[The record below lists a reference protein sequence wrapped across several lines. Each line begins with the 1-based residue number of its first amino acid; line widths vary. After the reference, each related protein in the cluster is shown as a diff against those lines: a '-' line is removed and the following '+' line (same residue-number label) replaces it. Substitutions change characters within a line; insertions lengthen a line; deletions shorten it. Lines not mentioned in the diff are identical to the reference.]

1 MSERQ
6 RNMAGKSPPF
16 GESGENLNIYL
27 SLKDVEFIQRKLR
40 EQGEDSA
47 RYRKFAKKWAKN
59 GIYREIKA
67 YMDAEII

>member
-1 MSERQ
+1 
-6 RNMAGKSPPF
+6 MAGKRPPL

-27 SLKDVEFIQRKLR
+27 SLRDIEFIKRLLKER
-40 EQGEDSA
+40 GEDPA
-47 RYRKFAKKWAKN
+47 QYRKFAKKYARN

>member
-1 MSERQ
+1 
-6 RNMAGKSPPF
+6 MAGKRPPY

-47 RYRKFAKKWAKN
+47 QYRKFAKKWAKN